1 MHIPHSSRQEDKE
14 MERNEMME
22 KYERLEIEV
31 IEFEAEDI
39 ITQSENNEWGR
50 I

>member
-1 MHIPHSSRQEDKE
+1 MNRKE
-14 MERNEMME
+14 N
-22 KYERLEIEV
+22 YEELELEI

-39 ITQSENNEWGR
+39 ITTSNDPDQTTR